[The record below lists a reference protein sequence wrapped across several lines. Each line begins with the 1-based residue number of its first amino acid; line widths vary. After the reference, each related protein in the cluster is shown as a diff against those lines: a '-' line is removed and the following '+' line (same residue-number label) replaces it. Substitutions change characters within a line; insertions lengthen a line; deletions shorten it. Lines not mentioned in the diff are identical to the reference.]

1 MRSSCP
7 AGVLLL
13 VLAIVAVVSAKGM
26 TTRIVVTGTQ
36 LGAPIELRDR
46 DVVGAFNVWSG
57 PGTRINGVEAMD
69 GFIVDWRSGAVEPK
83 VSNLWQFEISF
94 YVDENSSGSN
104 RPVYVVSYGLNPLSG
119 DGYVYLPGRADP
131 RWGANVRS
139 IFRGAKYEGRWFRTT
154 AAWQDVMRTYVIGKA
169 PAAGPAFVH

>member
-7 AGVLLL
+7 GGGLF
-13 VLAIVAVVSAKGM
+13 LALATVAVVSAKGM
-26 TTRIVVTGTQ
+26 TTRIVITGAQ

-46 DVVGAFNVWSG
+46 GVVAAFNVWSG
-57 PGTRINGVEAMD
+57 PGTRMNGVEAID
-69 GFIVDWRSGAVEPK
+69 GFIVDWRSGAVEPT

-94 YVDENSSGSN
+94 YADENSFGSS

-119 DGYVYLPGRADP
+119 DGYVYIPGRGDP

-139 IFRGAKYEGRWFRTT
+139 IFRGSKYEGHWFRAT
-154 AAWQDVMRTYVIGKA
+154 AGWQNVMRTHVIGNR
-169 PAAGPAFVH
+169 PAA